1 MSNNKKTIKINPDI
15 FMVGG
20 KRNKTKTIKN
30 KLDTLPQISPNIL
43 KTKLVSRVINHK
55 KQDIETKN
63 KIAPPPSSS
72 SIEVDKYSNDFNDSI
87 EYLQMLSNQ
96 KRKKKQDDEKRKKHD
111 ELQKRTVRNT
121 KVYNTT
127 PQLDISLDLP
137 DELKEEVYPSVTIPT
152 ESINI
157 KYNVD
162 NAVPYGCLKNGIKK
176 TYRSYH
182 KKSDLQPKTTNNLYT
197 MSEREIKIK
206 RLKDRLQQHHQKIN
220 EQQIIK
226 NCKPEALT
234 PTPPPQDINSHTTKK
249 IKTTTVK
256 KYILGKSKT
265 DRIVGVLIKDR
276 NTRKRIMNAQKL
288 LKRVPM
294 HIVKKELYAHNLICC
309 GSSAPN
315 ELLRK
320 TYETSIL
327 AGEIVNDNKEMLIK
341 NLMNSSTEL

>member
-15 FMVGG
+15 FIVGG

-30 KLDTLPQISPNIL
+30 KLDNLPQISPSIL

-55 KQDIETKN
+55 KQDIENKN
-63 KIAPPPSSS
+63 KITPQHSD
-72 SIEVDKYSNDFNDSI
+72 VDINKYSNDFNDSI

-96 KRKKKQDDEKRKKHD
+96 KRKKKQDEERKNKHD
-111 ELQKRTVRNT
+111 ELQKRTIRNT
-121 KVYNTT
+121 KVYNTDT
-127 PQLDISLDLP
+127 QLNISLDLP
-137 DELKEEVYPSVTIPT
+137 DELKEEVYPSVTNPA
-152 ESINI
+152 EYVNV
-157 KYNVD
+157 KYNID
-162 NAVPYGCLKNGIKK
+162 SAVPYGCLKNGIKK
-176 TYRSYH
+176 TYRSYN
-182 KKSDLQPKTTNNLYT
+182 KQPSVTTRITAL
-197 MSEREIKIK
+197 SERELKIK

-220 EQQIIK
+220 EQQVIK
-226 NCKPEALT
+226 NCKPEAL
-234 PTPPPQDINSHTTKK
+234 PQQDNVISHTTKK
-249 IKTTTVK
+249 IKTVTVK
-256 KYILGKSKT
+256 KYILGKSTT
-265 DRIVGVLIKDR
+265 DRVVGVLIKDR

-327 AGEIVNDNKEMLIK
+327 AGEIVNDNKETLIK

>member
-15 FMVGG
+15 FIVGG

-30 KLDTLPQISPNIL
+30 KSDSLPQISPNIL

-55 KQDIETKN
+55 KQDIEIKN
-63 KIAPPPSSS
+63 KITPQPSN
-72 SIEVDKYSNDFNDSI
+72 VDLNKYSNDFNDSI

-96 KRKKKQDDEKRKKHD
+96 KRKKKQDDERKNKHD

-121 KVYNTT
+121 KVYNTSS
-127 PQLDISLDLP
+127 QLNISLDLP
-137 DELKEEVYPSVTIPT
+137 DELKEEMYPSITSPSECV
-152 ESINI
+152 NI
-157 KYNVD
+157 KYNID
-162 NAVPYGCLKNGIKK
+162 SAVPYGCLKNGIKK
-176 TYRSYH
+176 TFRSYH
-182 KKSDLQPKTTNNLYT
+182 KNPPNLQPIITNNLST

-206 RLKDRLQQHHQKIN
+206 RLKDRLQQHQQKIN
-220 EQQIIK
+220 DQQIIK
-226 NCKPEALT
+226 NCKPEVL
-234 PTPPPQDINSHTTKK
+234 PQPPCDIISHTTKK

-265 DRIVGVLIKDR
+265 DRVVGVLIKDR

-341 NLMNSSTEL
+341 NLMSSSTEL